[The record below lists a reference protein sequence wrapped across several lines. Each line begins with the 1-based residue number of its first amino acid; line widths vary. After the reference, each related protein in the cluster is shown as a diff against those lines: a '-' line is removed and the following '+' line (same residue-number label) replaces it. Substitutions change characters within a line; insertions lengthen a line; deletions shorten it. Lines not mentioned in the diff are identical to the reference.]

1 MQTYQIAAACPDQGQ
16 GLAFSLMRIA
26 VAACRLDVEV
36 ARLVLREA
44 MLGMVMWVSGRI
56 GGLCGGGGG
65 RSLPACR
72 GAECVWAM
80 LGMVMWVSGRI
91 REGAGGGVLVCGEKC
106 NTVPVRGVWCSV
118 RVIY

>member
-56 GGLCGGGGG
+56 
-65 RSLPACR
+65 
-72 GAECVWAM
+72 
-80 LGMVMWVSGRI
+80 